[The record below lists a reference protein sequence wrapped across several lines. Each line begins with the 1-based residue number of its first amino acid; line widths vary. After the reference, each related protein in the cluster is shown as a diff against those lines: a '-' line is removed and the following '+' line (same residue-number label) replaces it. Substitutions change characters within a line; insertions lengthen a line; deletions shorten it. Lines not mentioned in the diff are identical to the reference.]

1 MNQSCTAD
9 AAIVDAQTVEG
20 DQVRREQPVRRRMF
34 IIRGALIAVLAWV
47 IGAWVWYWVPL

>member
-9 AAIVDAQTVEG
+9 AETVAALTVEG
-20 DQVRREQPVRRRMF
+20 DQVRREQPVRRQMF
-34 IIRGALIAVLAWV
+34 MVRGAFLAVLAWA